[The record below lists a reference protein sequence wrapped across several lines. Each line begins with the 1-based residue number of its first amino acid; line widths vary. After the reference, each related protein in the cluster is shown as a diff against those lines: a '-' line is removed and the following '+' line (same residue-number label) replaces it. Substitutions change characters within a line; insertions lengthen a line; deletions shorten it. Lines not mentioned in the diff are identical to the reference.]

1 MGRRLPRPQMAPL
14 SVFMIMQACW
24 SAERPSFRELLERLN
39 NEESSPSLEFEAVP
53 VAGINVPGYTFLQ
66 VKQRDSNLTL
76 RDSQLHVSS
85 LMTRVAPLSRS
96 EAVLKEE
103 TSV

>member
-14 SVFMIMQACW
+14 SMFVIMQACW

-39 NEESSPSLEFEAVP
+39 NEETSPRLEFEAVP
-53 VAGINVPGYTFLQ
+53 VAGINFPGYTFLQ
-66 VKQRDSNLTL
+66 VVHKDT
-76 RDSQLHVSS
+76 VSPMHDPS
-85 LMTRVAPLSRS
+85 TTDLSPVS
-96 EAVLKEE
+96 PTEAMLKEE